1 VDNIPKCVNKI
12 QHFFNLSKETSEVC
26 RDRGEEGRREG
37 VYQGISL
44 LLPLCAEFFC
54 KCSPMIQRL
63 VTPIRSS
70 APRHLKSLIHRRTE
84 HHKEQKAEFEYVSI
98 DLHCRLSYPDTLVLQ

>member
-1 VDNIPKCVNKI
+1 PKCVNKI
-12 QHFFNLSKETSEVC
+12 QHFFNLSKETSESMS
-26 RDRGEEGRREG
+26 RSPRRKAQRR
-37 VYQGISL
+37 VPRHLSSF
-44 LLPLCAEFFC
+44 ATV
-54 KCSPMIQRL
+54 PMIQHL